1 MENLKHLK
9 TEASS
14 AVDLPDAGG
23 TTTTS
28 GMDMRAVTLD
38 DIKDTI
44 RKLFSKYQ
52 HHSHLIK

>member
-23 TTTTS
+23 ITTTS
-28 GMDMRAVTLD
+28 GMDMRVVTLNN
-38 DIKDTI
+38 IKDAI

-52 HHSHLIK
+52 HHSHLNK